1 MGLGILGVIKRS
13 IFYLPNYSLSF
24 QLVIINL
31 GIIISGLIFLTLFN
45 YFLISTN
52 KFFENRNKNILNNLN
67 NISKYLEN
75 TSILRVPIFQYDYRC
90 RYIEDIKTYKENCD
104 TQSNINPIELSEP
117 ELEKY
122 STEQFIFQNY
132 GDKDF
137 KIRIFNDN
145 LIKIADSSNL
155 FSNTDVE
162 EINLSEKKQE
172 NYNVLKTFTQFYI
185 RNFNNIYIKYLENKY
200 LNNLDKNVNEI
211 TLIIDTIKNRKI
223 IQKTYLDSDNDAIRV
238 LLSPIIQDQKVYGV
252 TVITYQ
258 IFTNNISLAQQSQNL
273 FYFFLLFIFVTVFL
287 SFIFLRGL
295 ITPLKQLTD
304 ITILERDKTMN
315 LSNLEYPDREDEIGI
330 LSKQIQIM
338 SQDLNSQINQLEKF
352 TSDVAHEL
360 KNPLTAIN
368 SSSEL
373 LENKAVTEENRL
385 TILRNFRKDVQR
397 MNRLISD
404 ISNFSKTIAEI
415 ESENFVLIDINNFL
429 EDFIKKYNTNNK
441 NIKIIFNNNNEKNIV
456 SVNEDKLLQVILN
469 LVDNS
474 TSIADINS
482 SILLTSKKIKSHFL
496 EIKIYDQGIGINFED
511 KDKIFER
518 FYSDRNKN
526 RDKHSGLGL
535 SISREII
542 KSFGGTIELTKSDNL
557 EFSGACFIINL
568 PLRKD

>member
-1 MGLGILGVIKRS
+1 M
-13 IFYLPNYSLSF
+13 
-24 QLVIINL
+24 
-31 GIIISGLIFLTLFN
+31 
-45 YFLISTN
+45 
-52 KFFENRNKNILNNLN
+52 
-67 NISKYLEN
+67 
-75 TSILRVPIFQYDYRC
+75 
-90 RYIEDIKTYKENCD
+90 
-104 TQSNINPIELSEP
+104 
-117 ELEKY
+117 
-122 STEQFIFQNY
+122 
-132 GDKDF
+132 
-137 KIRIFNDN
+137 
-145 LIKIADSSNL
+145 
-155 FSNTDVE
+155 
-162 EINLSEKKQE
+162 
-172 NYNVLKTFTQFYI
+172 
-185 RNFNNIYIKYLENKY
+185 
-200 LNNLDKNVNEI
+200 
-211 TLIIDTIKNRKI
+211 
-223 IQKTYLDSDNDAIRV
+223 
-238 LLSPIIQDQKVYGV
+238 
-252 TVITYQ
+252 
-258 IFTNNISLAQQSQNL
+258 
-273 FYFFLLFIFVTVFL
+273 LFIFVTVFL

-456 SVNEDKLLQVILN
+456 SVNEDKLLQVIIN

-482 SILLTSKKIKSHFL
+482 SILLTSKK
-496 EIKIYDQGIGINFED
+496 
-511 KDKIFER
+511 
-518 FYSDRNKN
+518 
-526 RDKHSGLGL
+526 
-535 SISREII
+535 
-542 KSFGGTIELTKSDNL
+542 
-557 EFSGACFIINL
+557 
-568 PLRKD
+568 LRVIL